1 MAAQARRQRNQARYR
16 AALEA
21 RGVHHSPYPL
31 MDATINRDTARRY
44 RSLMN
49 DFLEWADDERAATD
63 AALDMLIVEYF
74 HERFADGY
82 GKSSAEHLLFAWSHF
97 MPEVRGM
104 LPRAAQCVRG
114 WNKLVP
120 VNSHPPLTWDLAV
133 AIGVRLAGIGK
144 KRHGVAVLLG
154 FDCLLRVGELCALR
168 REDVVDGGVGRLGRD
183 NDGRVVLRLRKTK
196 TGNEKSVEVLDPST
210 IALLRD
216 VVARTAPGDRIFPFS
231 TANFRAAMKA
241 ACAAMGLSERYV
253 PHSLRHGGATRYRF
267 FFKWTLEQVME
278 RGRWAASRTTKRYI
292 QSGRALAMS
301 MDVPAA
307 LAAAARVLAMSVV
320 TAFALFAW

>member
-1 MAAQARRQRNQARYR
+1 
-16 AALEA
+16 
-21 RGVHHSPYPL
+21 
-31 MDATINRDTARRY
+31 MDATINRETARRY
-44 RSLMN
+44 RAAME
-49 DFLEWADDERAATD
+49 DFLDWADDERVTSD
-63 AALDMLIVEYF
+63 AALDMLLVEYF

-82 GKSSAEHLLFAWSHF
+82 GKSSAEHLLYAWAHY

-120 VNSHPPLTWDLAV
+120 VNSHPPLTWDLAI

-144 KRHGVAVLLG
+144 KRHGIAVILA
-154 FDCLLRVGELCALR
+154 FDALLRVGELCALR

-196 TGNEKSVEVLDPST
+196 TGTEKSVEVLDPSV

-216 VVARTAPGDRIFPFS
+216 VVSRTAPGERLFPFS
-231 TANFRAAMKA
+231 TANFRAALKD
-241 ACAAMGLSERYV
+241 ACASLGLSERYV

-267 FFKWTLEQVME
+267 YFRMTLEQVME
-278 RGRWAASRTTKRYI
+278 RGRWAASRSTKTYI

-301 MDVPAA
+301 MEVPAA
-307 LAAAARVLAMSVV
+307 IAAAAHVLAVSVIK
-320 TAFALFAW
+320 AFALFPW